1 MFFEKRPFLNLNYL
15 KKIAGGGGL
24 PPSPPTCSSL
34 RAPPLKLPS
43 VLGTVNMIG
52 RGVRGPILTTLSA
65 NSTILE
71 HAWNNSA
78 DPHDPPDSADPDY
91 PPDSPETVAATAGR
105 TLPTTRA
112 GGQDDGS

>member
-1 MFFEKRPFLNLNYL
+1 
-15 KKIAGGGGL
+15 
-24 PPSPPTCSSL
+24 
-34 RAPPLKLPS
+34 
-43 VLGTVNMIG
+43 MIG

-78 DPHDPPDSADPDY
+78 DPHDPPDPDDPDY